1 MESWESVDRSLI
13 LHAILMEGYLSEVSN
28 EFYSSIEIPY
38 SDRQEKGHPTFL
50 WELVFWLKGGL
61 MKWLEN
67 TSQL

>member
-28 EFYSSIEIPY
+28 KFCSSIEIPY
-38 SDRQEKGHPTFL
+38 SDRLGKGHPTFL
-50 WELVFWLKGGL
+50 WELVFLLKGGL